1 MKGWG
6 GWLNL
11 KVNSEKESSK
21 CFGHEEES
29 NLSVNDL
36 ILVKVNSER
45 ILFGHEEAS
54 NRCITKE
61 KNEIQK

>member
-21 CFGHEEES
+21 CFRHEEES

-54 NRCITKE
+54 NRRITKE